1 MSKTLTSEEIFKL
14 LTTGEYNGAMV
25 SVACLN
31 SYFGTIYDQDDV
43 TPLDPEDYVPLSYT
57 YKYRLHSLYGAWS
70 SDFDEE
76 ALSVGF
82 NEKGMKG
89 FIADSSDM
97 KDDLFITE
105 L

>member
-14 LTTGEYNGAMV
+14 LTTGEYTGAMV
-25 SVACLN
+25 KVSCLN
-31 SYFGTIYDQDDV
+31 DHFGTIYDQDDV
-43 TPLDPEDYVPLSYT
+43 TPLDPEEYVSLSYT
-57 YKYRLHSLYGAWS
+57 YQYSLHSLYGAWS

-76 ALSVGF
+76 ALSIGF

-97 KDDLFITE
+97 KDDLFIDK

>member
-14 LTTGEYNGAMV
+14 LTTGEYTGAMV
-25 SVACLN
+25 KVSCLN
-31 SYFGTIYDQDDV
+31 DYFGTIYDQDHV
-43 TPLDPEDYVPLSYT
+43 TPLDPEEYVSLSYT
-57 YKYRLHSLYGAWS
+57 YEYRLHSLYGAWS

-89 FIADSSDM
+89 FIGESPFKEDG
-97 KDDLFITE
+97 LFITE